1 MSKKDMIISEL
12 NNLPEDLIEEILN
25 YISLLKRKSLK
36 EKTELTLMSESS
48 LRKDW
53 LKPEEDKAWQDL

>member
-1 MSKKDMIISEL
+1 MSKKDTIISEL
-12 NNLPEDLIEEILN
+12 NNLPENLIEEILD
-25 YISLLKRKSLK
+25 YIDFLKSKSLK
-36 EKTELTLMSESS
+36 EKSELTLMSESS

>member
-1 MSKKDMIISEL
+1 MSKKDTIISEL
-12 NNLPEDLIEEILN
+12 NNLPEDLIEEILD
-25 YISLLKRKSLK
+25 YISFLKKKSLK
-36 EKTELTLMSESS
+36 EKTELSLMSESS